1 MPGLDALAWDNTY
14 ARLPEQFHQRVRP
27 TPLPSPTLVSF
38 NAAAAALI
46 DLDPAAAGD
55 PAFTDWLA
63 GRHTV
68 PGSDPVAMLYA
79 GHQFGVWVPQLG
91 DGRAILLGEVRNRRG
106 EKWDLHLKGAG
117 QTAFSRFGDG
127 RAVLRSTIREYLG
140 SEAMHGLGLPTTRAL
155 AMAASPA
162 PVLRETV
169 ETAATLL
176 RLAPT
181 HVRFGSFE
189 VLADRG
195 LTAELRLLADHVIHG
210 HYPHLAAASDPVAG
224 LLREA
229 TVRTAELV
237 AGWMAVGWTHG
248 VMNTDNMSIVG
259 LTLDY
264 GPFGFVETFDR
275 GFVCNHSDHEGRY
288 AFNRQPAVGLWNCA
302 RLAEALLPLIDRD
315 TAVAALHEYQP
326 AFERRFGDLMRA
338 KLGLATTRAE
348 DPALVAQTLELLETG
363 RGDYTNFFRGLDRFD
378 SAAGAANPA
387 VQALVPAADPAA
399 FAAWAI
405 RYGERLR
412 AEGSDDA
419 ARGQQLRRVNPR
431 YVLRNWLA
439 QEAIERAQAGDFTE
453 VNRLLELFRDPFTD
467 RPGHERYAEPA
478 PEGCRGLAL
487 SCSS

>member
-1 MPGLDALAWDNTY
+1 MPGLHSLAWDNSY
-14 ARLPEQFHQRVRP
+14 ARLPDLFHHRVRP

-38 NAAAAALI
+38 NRDAAALI
-46 DLDPAAAGD
+46 DLDPAAADD

-63 GRHTV
+63 GRLTV

-79 GHQFGVWVPQLG
+79 GHQFGAWVPQLG

-140 SEAMHGLGLPTTRAL
+140 GEAMHGLGLPTTRAL

-195 LTAELRLLADHVIHG
+195 LTAELRLLADHVITS
-210 HYPHLAAASDPVAG
+210 HYPHLAAAGDPVAG

-264 GPFGFVETFDR
+264 GPYGFVETFDR

-288 AFNRQPAVGLWNCA
+288 AFDRQPAVGLWNCA
-302 RLAEALLPLIDRD
+302 RLAEALLPLTDRD
-315 TAVAALHEYQP
+315 TALAALEEYAP
-326 AFERRFGDLMRA
+326 AFERRFGELMRA
-338 KLGLATTRAE
+338 KLGLATARE
-348 DPALVAQTLELLETG
+348 DDAALVAQTLELLEAG
-363 RGDYTNFFRGLDRFD
+363 RGDYTGFFRALDRFD
-378 SAAGAANPA
+378 SAEGAGNAAL
-387 VQALVPAADPAA
+387 QALLPAADPSA
-399 FAAWAI
+399 FAAWTA
-405 RYGERLR
+405 RYAARLR
-412 AEGSDDA
+412 DEGSDDA
-419 ARGQQLRRVNPR
+419 ARGERLRRVNPR

-439 QEAIERAQAGDFTE
+439 QEAIERAQAGDFSE
-453 VNRLLELFRDPFTD
+453 VNRLLELVRDPFTE
-467 RPGHERYAEPA
+467 RPGFERCAEPA
-478 PEGCRGLAL
+478 PERCRGLAL